1 MFLDLLKG
9 LSVTFL
15 HLFKKPSTISYPEQ
29 NLPTRPRPRGRHFLD
44 RYEDGLEK
52 CIGCSLCAAA
62 CPSKAIFVQAAENT
76 EEKRFSPGERYAEK
90 YEINLLRCIFCGFCV
105 EACPTGAIQM
115 SDQYEFS
122 ETSRDDFLYDREK
135 LLVKS
140 AADRPKVM
148 TAVTEETPMIRYD
161 LLDKGA

>member
-62 CPSKAIFVQAAENT
+62 CQQCPVQQ
-76 EEKRFSPGERYAEK
+76 
-90 YEINLLRCIFCGFCV
+90 CGFARHLM
-105 EACPTGAIQM
+105 EHLRL
-115 SDQYEFS
+115 FS
-122 ETSRDDFLYDREK
+122 FW
-135 LLVKS
+135 
-140 AADRPKVM
+140 DRP
-148 TAVTEETPMIRYD
+148 
-161 LLDKGA
+161 LLFALPSY